1 MNSTKNNLRFP
12 YFRGYLGILNI
23 PAESDPCSKEDL
35 EKLTREDEKE
45 LSVADSKRSTSD
57 FSNEA

>member
-1 MNSTKNNLRFP
+1 MNFIKNNFRFL

-23 PAESDPCSKEDL
+23 SVESDLCSKEDL

-45 LSVADSKRSTSD
+45 LFVVDFKRSIFD
-57 FSNEA
+57 FFNEV